1 MKNVITNIHLGLVE
15 LLELVDED
23 RGAEEAVAVP
33 GARAPG
39 APGALIG
46 RGAADPTDLFHRKA
60 KKIKEG
66 KY

>member
-1 MKNVITNIHLGLVE
+1 ME

-66 KY
+66 KK